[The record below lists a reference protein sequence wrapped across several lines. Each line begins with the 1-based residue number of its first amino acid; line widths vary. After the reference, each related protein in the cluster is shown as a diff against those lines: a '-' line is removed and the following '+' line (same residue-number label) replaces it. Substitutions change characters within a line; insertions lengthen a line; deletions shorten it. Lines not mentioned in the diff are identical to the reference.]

1 MLSTEKGVEEL
12 CADPT
17 QELVLECNLPRP
29 SRLACHGLLVAVNA
43 YQSQYWS
50 SLIPFRHRGTWELQL
65 IACSQ
70 RSVAH
75 ENGLM
80 TYLLKSSRKGKVVDT

>member
-29 SRLACHGLLVAVNA
+29 STLACYGLLVAVNA
-43 YQSQYWS
+43 YQSQY
-50 SLIPFRHRGTWELQL
+50 
-65 IACSQ
+65 
-70 RSVAH
+70 
-75 ENGLM
+75 
-80 TYLLKSSRKGKVVDT
+80 